1 MFQRTVRRPAEGVAR
16 SLFPSQMALPLAL
29 PADPRDDSFLV
40 TPSNARAVHLLE
52 RWGAWQVRVA
62 ILTGPRR
69 SGRSTLARLFA
80 AKSGG
85 AIIDDAHATSEEAL
99 FHAWNAAQS
108 SGRPL
113 LLVTDA
119 PPPLW
124 DVALPDLRSRLAAS
138 VHVEVGAPDDAL
150 VRSLL
155 DYRLNRLGLD
165 ARPDLVD
172 WLSSR
177 IERSHLAVERTVD
190 ALDQACAER
199 RKRLTIPLARATLI
213 DAGLIAGKPEM
224 P

>member
-1 MFQRTVRRPAEGVAR
+1 
-16 SLFPSQMALPLAL
+16 MALPLAL
-29 PADPRDDSFLV
+29 PADPRDESFLV

-52 RWGAWQVRVA
+52 RWGSWQVRVA

-85 AIIDDAHATSEEAL
+85 TIVDDAHAVSQESL
-99 FHAWNAAQS
+99 FHAWNDAQS
-108 SGRPL
+108 TGRPL

-119 PPPLW
+119 PPPVW
-124 DVALPDLRSRLAAS
+124 EITLPDLRSRLAAS
-138 VHVEVGAPDDAL
+138 VHAEIGAPDDAL

-172 WLSSR
+172 WLATR

-190 ALDQACAER
+190 ALDQECAER
-199 RKRLTIPLARATLI
+199 RKRLTIPLARSTLI
-213 DAGLIAGKPEM
+213 DAGLIAGKPET